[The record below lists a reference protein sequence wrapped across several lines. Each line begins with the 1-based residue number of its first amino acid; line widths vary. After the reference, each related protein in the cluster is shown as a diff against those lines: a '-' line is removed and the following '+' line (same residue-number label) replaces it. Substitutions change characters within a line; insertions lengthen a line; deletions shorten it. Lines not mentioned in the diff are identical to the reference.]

1 MRIVAVCN
9 QKGGV
14 GKTTTAVNL
23 GAALARLGQKVLL
36 ADIDPQRNLSDTLGF
51 VQDNT
56 PTTTNELIYFTA
68 YNMPIN
74 LSSFIRHNEKEQVDF
89 IPASPALSSAPTI
102 LANVADGN
110 RVLAKALSA
119 VGSQC
124 DYDVCIIDCKGSLDL
139 LTSNALTA
147 ADSIIIPVEAEE
159 YAVNGL
165 ADLLST
171 IDSIQK
177 SLNPKLTID
186 GILINRADT
195 RRSNVKTTRDDL
207 TEALGDGVVLETMIP
222 YLKEVSDAP
231 TEHRTCVTKKG
242 SRVGELYMDVAKE
255 VISKWQIR

>member
-68 YNMPIN
+68 YNMPID
-74 LSSFIRHNEKEQVDF
+74 LRAFIRRNETEQVDF

-110 RVLAKALSA
+110 RVLANALTA
-119 VGSQC
+119 VADQC

-171 IDSIQK
+171 IGSIQS
-177 SLNPKLTID
+177 SLNPKLLSTVFLSTVRIRA
-186 GILINRADT
+186 GITSRQ
-195 RRSNVKTTRDDL
+195 RGTTWRKRW
-207 TEALGDGVVLETMIP
+207 EEMSCW
-222 YLKEVSDAP
+222 K
-231 TEHRTCVTKKG
+231 R
-242 SRVGELYMDVAKE
+242 
-255 VISKWQIR
+255 